1 MIFWILAAA
10 LTALVVAVLVIPLL
24 GRPRDHD
31 TAAHGAGEHSSRAA
45 YDQTVYRD
53 QLREL
58 KEDQR
63 RGLLPEAE
71 AEAARREVERRLLR
85 SDAEARNAGGTA
97 SSAPLLRRLGAAF
110 IVLLMPLAG
119 VGLYLGYGTP
129 GLPGLPFAER
139 QGGSSQEAEM
149 LVAQLE
155 ARLAGNPEDAEGW
168 LVLAR
173 VYERMGRYQQAA
185 EAYRRII
192 DLGRGGAS
200 VHASLGEVLVA
211 ADGGQVGRDARL
223 AFAQAIE
230 MDPANPRARYY
241 AGMAMA
247 QDDRLADALA
257 VWRGLEADSPPDAP
271 WRPLLERQIA
281 NAAASLGEAS
291 PETAREAPPG
301 APAGGEAPRGPSAAD
316 IEAMQALS
324 PEERDQFIRSMV
336 DSLASRLEE
345 QPDNP
350 EGWLQ
355 LARSY
360 TVLGDVE
367 AAGRAL
373 ERAAPLVEAMPADA
387 PARAALQQRLDALRA
402 TLP

>member
-1 MIFWILAAA
+1 MIFWLLAAT
-10 LTALVVAVLVIPLL
+10 LTALVVAVLVFPLL
-24 GRPRDHD
+24 RRPQGRD
-31 TAAHGAGEHSSRAA
+31 AEEHSARSA

-58 KEDQR
+58 QEDQR
-63 RGLLPEAE
+63 RGLLPAEEAD
-71 AEAARREVERRLLR
+71 AAKREVERRLLR
-85 SDAEARNAGGTA
+85 SDAEAQDGGGPV
-97 SSAPLLRRLGAAF
+97 SSAPLFRRLGAAF

-119 VGLYLGYGTP
+119 VGLYLGYGSP

-168 LVLAR
+168 LILAR
-173 VYERMGRYQQAA
+173 VYERMARYGQAA

-192 DLGRGGAS
+192 DLGRGGAE

-211 ADGGQVGRDARL
+211 AANGQVGRDARL

-281 NAAASLGEAS
+281 NAAASLGEAT
-291 PETAREAPPG
+291 PDATPDPTLGAP
-301 APAGGEAPRGPSAAD
+301 PAGGESPRGPSAAD

-324 PEERDQFIRSMV
+324 PEERDEFIRSMV
-336 DSLASRLEE
+336 EGLAARLEE

-360 TVLGDVE
+360 TVLGDV
-367 AAGRAL
+367 
-373 ERAAPLVEAMPADA
+373 
-387 PARAALQQRLDALRA
+387 
-402 TLP
+402 

>member
-1 MIFWILAAA
+1 MIFWLLAAA
-10 LTALVVAVLVIPLL
+10 LTALVVAVLVLPLL
-24 GRPRDHD
+24 RRPQDPDAEDYDAR
-31 TAAHGAGEHSSRAA
+31 SA

-58 KEDQR
+58 QEDQR
-63 RGLLPEAE
+63 RGLLPAEEAD
-71 AEAARREVERRLLR
+71 AAKREVERRLLR
-85 SDAEARNAGGTA
+85 SDAEAQGEGGPA
-97 SSAPLLRRLGAAF
+97 SSAPLFRRLGAAF

-173 VYERMGRYQQAA
+173 VYERMARYGQAA

-192 DLGRGGAS
+192 DLGRGGAE

-211 ADGGQVGRDARL
+211 EAGGQVGRDARL

-281 NAAASLGEAS
+281 NAAASLGEAPPETS
-291 PETAREAPPG
+291 PEAAPG
-301 APAGGEAPRGPSAAD
+301 AGNEAPRGPSAAD
-316 IEAMQALS
+316 IEAMRALS

-336 DSLASRLEE
+336 EGLAARLEE

-373 ERAAPLVEAMPADA
+373 ERAAPLVAAMPADA
-387 PARAALQQRLDALRA
+387 PGRAALQQRLEALRA

>member
-1 MIFWILAAA
+1 MIFWLLAAA
-10 LTALVVAVLVIPLL
+10 LTALVVAVLVLPLL
-24 GRPRDHD
+24 RRPADPDAEGYDAR
-31 TAAHGAGEHSSRAA
+31 SA

-58 KEDQR
+58 QEDQR
-63 RGLLPEAE
+63 RGLLPAEEAD
-71 AEAARREVERRLLR
+71 AAKREVERRLLR
-85 SDAEARNAGGTA
+85 SDAEAQAGGSTA
-97 SSAPLLRRLGAAF
+97 SSAPLFRRLGAAF

-119 VGLYLGYGTP
+119 VGIYLGYGTP

-173 VYERMGRYQQAA
+173 VYERMARYGQAA

-192 DLGRGGAS
+192 ELGRGGAE

-211 ADGGQVGRDARL
+211 EAGGQVGRDARL
-223 AFAQAIE
+223 AFARAIE

-281 NAAASLGEAS
+281 NAAASLGEATPETI
-291 PETAREAPPG
+291 PETAPG
-301 APAGGEAPRGPSAAD
+301 AGNEAPRGPSAAD

-336 DSLASRLEE
+336 EGLAARLEE

-373 ERAAPLVEAMPADA
+373 ERAAPLVEAMPADT
-387 PARAALQQRLDALRA
+387 PGRAALQQRLEALRA